1 MDAEILAAAGS
12 RRALRRTAAP
22 PPDCCSKDADGLC
35 RRFGLYVADA
45 LCDACRSGDPARRA
59 ETRQALGMAD
69 LAAKIEPLSCV
80 RRSRP
85 IGRRRIRCGDRRR
98 DMLIYLCG
106 ERRDK
111 TTKANCALCP
121 DRQPSPEGREP

>member
-35 RRFGLYVADA
+35 RRFGLYITDA
-45 LCDACRSGDPARRA
+45 LCAACRSSDPTRRA
-59 ETRQALGMAD
+59 ETRQTLGMAD
-69 LAAKIEPLSCV
+69 LAAKIEPLACV

-85 IGRRRIRCGDRRR
+85 IGRRKIRCGDRRR

-106 ERRDK
+106 ERREK
-111 TTKANCALCP
+111 ATKANCALCP
-121 DRQPSPEGREP
+121 ERRPLSERRAP